1 MPPHSPSVTADTRVS
16 AVTQRLFLLILAQPL
31 FWGPRS
37 GIIGG
42 PKCWIWR
49 GAPEAVHLVWI
60 LIPQELDLA
69 LGAPGV
75 FEEFWRSDFW
85 IRRGASEVVRLVLIL
100 ILQELDLGLGA
111 PEVARLVLIL
121 ILQELDTSPCPRP
134 LC

>member
-1 MPPHSPSVTADTRVS
+1 M
-16 AVTQRLFLLILAQPL
+16 
-31 FWGPRS
+31 RS
-37 GIIGG
+37 FGG

-85 IRRGASEVVRLVLIL
+85 IRRGATDTHTDADTKQIEWKLG
-100 ILQELDLGLGA
+100 QERVPGEAVGY
-111 PEVARLVLIL
+111 
-121 ILQELDTSPCPRP
+121 
-134 LC
+134 